1 MSFQP
6 SNFSDFSTN
15 FSLPSGSASLHQ
27 SFTDHDIAGLELS
40 ELMKNRHVA
49 DLYTELRR
57 TSAQVVKLSDVQTEL
72 MQVMQENKQLT
83 QELQALKSE
92 KSRSPSF
99 VSTSRLMPSDSVS
112 HRGGTISQDS
122 SIVSPPV
129 PKKTYSFTVLWNKED
144 CKKDDDVHITV
155 ANPERIPM
163 DQAIRH
169 ENGDLISSAEWHA
182 IQTTARVVKNEL
194 LSLPPPQDPMLKME
208 KQQPLLALC
217 SDHWKAEYI
226 IGPMLLQQHKP
237 DSELDNDDDDVSHVS
252 TSATNTHASE
262 RGEISASMASQVS
275 VANKRR
281 RVHSTSSSKPKKKP
295 VAGVVSQHA
304 EGRTSGPVAT
314 PALEPQ
320 LSLTSVPVT
329 MPVEPQLSAIGNILA
344 QVPSAPPSVVASV
357 ISPSVSGLTVKSAI
371 DISFINVDPSIE
383 NLIDALSSSHP
394 DLISGLE
401 LLNSMKLTPV
411 FDISSPT
418 SEVITFIERI
428 ENADPN
434 SPDLSEDDLGT
445 AWGHYQ
451 FTAGSMTSSSTL
463 VSWDGIGSEATRRLI
478 AATIKTCKVARH
490 VCFVSGIKTNAY
502 LSDAYL
508 ETTVEILWRLW
519 KAAGGPVVKGKGKA
533 FTSSDSRTMSTAD
546 AIASIP
552 DSSAATL
559 TPSATTLVNVSQPSA
574 NIGLSMNSD
583 SCPSNSS
590 GSGKP
595 MANSNSDPRAYITSL
610 NRDELF
616 EWIIDRKLAVNM
628 KLGKKSSSV
637 KKDKLVSI
645 ILSAEATAQPSKAE
659 VDVIV
664 QQRKLKKMATSRV

>member
-1 MSFQP
+1 
-6 SNFSDFSTN
+6 ST
-15 FSLPSGSASLHQ
+15 
-27 SFTDHDIAGLELS
+27 
-40 ELMKNRHVA
+40 
-49 DLYTELRR
+49 
-57 TSAQVVKLSDVQTEL
+57 
-72 MQVMQENKQLT
+72 
-83 QELQALKSE
+83 
-92 KSRSPSF
+92 
-99 VSTSRLMPSDSVS
+99 LMPSDSVS

-129 PKKTYSFTVLWNKED
+129 PKKTYPFTVLWNKED

-163 DQAIRH
+163 DQA
-169 ENGDLISSAEWHA
+169 WYA

-194 LSLPPPQDPMLKME
+194 LSLPPPRDRRYRNIKRTKKVFKAAYPREWEAAMLKME

-237 DSELDNDDDDVSHVS
+237 DSELDNDNDDISHVS
-252 TSATNTHASE
+252 TSATNTRASE
-262 RGEISASMASQVS
+262 
-275 VANKRR
+275 
-281 RVHSTSSSKPKKKP
+281 H
-295 VAGVVSQHA
+295 
-304 EGRTSGPVAT
+304 
-314 PALEPQ
+314 
-320 LSLTSVPVT
+320 
-329 MPVEPQLSAIGNILA
+329 A
-344 QVPSAPPSVVASV
+344 QVPSAPPSVIASV

-411 FDISSPT
+411 FDIGSPT
-418 SEVITFIERI
+418 SEVITFIECI

-463 VSWDGIGSEATRRLI
+463 VSRDGIGSEAARRLI

-490 VCFVSGIKTNAY
+490 VCFVSGIKMNAY

-519 KAAGGPVVKGKGKA
+519 KAAGGV
-533 FTSSDSRTMSTAD
+533 
-546 AIASIP
+546 
-552 DSSAATL
+552 SA
-559 TPSATTLVNVSQPSA
+559 
-574 NIGLSMNSD
+574 
-583 SCPSNSS
+583 
-590 GSGKP
+590 
-595 MANSNSDPRAYITSL
+595 
-610 NRDELF
+610 
-616 EWIIDRKLAVNM
+616 
-628 KLGKKSSSV
+628 
-637 KKDKLVSI
+637 
-645 ILSAEATAQPSKAE
+645 ILSWRVLLLNMFTTACCEGEGQSFHIIRLTHH
-659 VDVIV
+659 VHC
-664 QQRKLKKMATSRV
+664 

>member
-1 MSFQP
+1 
-6 SNFSDFSTN
+6 
-15 FSLPSGSASLHQ
+15 
-27 SFTDHDIAGLELS
+27 
-40 ELMKNRHVA
+40 MKNRHVA

-99 VSTSRLMPSDSVS
+99 VSTSTLMPSDSVS
-112 HRGGTISQDS
+112 HHGGTISQDS

-129 PKKTYSFTVLWNKED
+129 PKKTYPFMVLWNKEG

-163 DQAIRH
+163 DQAIQH
-169 ENGDLISSAEWHA
+169 EYGDLISSAEWHA
-182 IQTTARVVKNEL
+182 IQMTACVVKNEL
-194 LSLPPPQDPMLKME
+194 LSLPPPRNRRYRNIKRTKKVFKAAYPREWEAAMLKMK

-237 DSELDNDDDDVSHVS
+237 DSELDNDDDDISHIS
-252 TSATNTHASE
+252 TSATNTRASE
-262 RGEISASMASQVS
+262 RSEISASMASQVS
-275 VANKRR
+275 VANKRC

-295 VAGVVSQHA
+295 VASVVSQHA

-314 PALEPQ
+314 PALEPP
-320 LSLTSVPVT
+320 LSLTSAPVT

-411 FDISSPT
+411 FDIGSLT

-434 SPDLSEDDLGT
+434 SPDLSEDDLGM

-463 VSWDGIGSEATRRLI
+463 VSWDGIGI
-478 AATIKTCKVARH
+478 
-490 VCFVSGIKTNAY
+490 
-502 LSDAYL
+502 
-508 ETTVEILWRLW
+508 EILWRLW

-533 FTSSDSRTMSTAD
+533 FTSSDSHTMSTAD

-595 MANSNSDPRAYITSL
+595 MANSNSDPRAYITLL

-628 KLGKKSSSV
+628 KLGKKSSSI

>member
-1 MSFQP
+1 
-6 SNFSDFSTN
+6 
-15 FSLPSGSASLHQ
+15 
-27 SFTDHDIAGLELS
+27 
-40 ELMKNRHVA
+40 MKNRHVA

-99 VSTSRLMPSDSVS
+99 VSTSTLMPSDSVS
-112 HRGGTISQDS
+112 HHGGTISQDS

-129 PKKTYSFTVLWNKED
+129 PKKTYPFTVLWNKED

-163 DQAIRH
+163 DQAVRH

-194 LSLPPPQDPMLKME
+194 LSLPPPRDRRYRNIKRTKKVFKAAYPHEWEAAMLKME
-208 KQQPLLALC
+208 KQQLLLALC

-411 FDISSPT
+411 FDIGSPT

-463 VSWDGIGSEATRRLI
+463 VSWDGIGSEAARRLI
-478 AATIKTCKVARH
+478 AASIKTCKVARH

>member
-1 MSFQP
+1 
-6 SNFSDFSTN
+6 
-15 FSLPSGSASLHQ
+15 
-27 SFTDHDIAGLELS
+27 
-40 ELMKNRHVA
+40 MKNRHVA

-99 VSTSRLMPSDSVS
+99 VSTSTLMPSDSVS

-155 ANPERIPM
+155 ANPEWIPM
-163 DQAIRH
+163 DQAVRH

-194 LSLPPPQDPMLKME
+194 LSLPPPRDRQYRNIKRTKKVFKAAYPHEWEAAMLKME

-237 DSELDNDDDDVSHVS
+237 DSELDNDDDDVSHIS

-262 RGEISASMASQVS
+262 HGEISASMASQVS

-394 DLISGLE
+394 DLIS
-401 LLNSMKLTPV
+401 
-411 FDISSPT
+411 
-418 SEVITFIERI
+418 VITFIERI

-463 VSWDGIGSEATRRLI
+463 VSWDGIGSEAARRLI
-478 AATIKTCKVARH
+478 AASIKTCKVARH
-490 VCFVSGIKTNAY
+490 VCFVSGIKMNAY

-645 ILSAEATAQPSKAE
+645 ILSAEVTAQPSKAE

-664 QQRKLKKMATSRV
+664 QQCKLKKMATSRV